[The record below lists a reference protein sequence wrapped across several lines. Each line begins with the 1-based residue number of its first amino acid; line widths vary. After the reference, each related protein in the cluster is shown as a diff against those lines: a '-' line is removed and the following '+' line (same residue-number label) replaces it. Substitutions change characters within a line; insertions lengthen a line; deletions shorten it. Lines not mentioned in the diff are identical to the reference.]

1 VSERV
6 RIVTTGGVAPPEAG
20 TDPREVCPREGRMA
34 EADKKAI
41 DRRNFL
47 RTVGGAS
54 TVAVAAVASPLVA
67 TDAEAYDPGQAET
80 KGRYRESDHVK
91 AYYRTNGYE
100 TLKK

>member
-1 VSERV
+1 MKE
-6 RIVTTGGVAPPEAG
+6 
-20 TDPREVCPREGRMA
+20 
-34 EADKKAI
+34 DKTKAI

-54 TVAVAAVASPLVA
+54 TAAVAAVAAPIAA
-67 TDAEAYDPGQAET
+67 TEAQAYDPGQDET

-91 AYYRTNGYE
+91 AFYRTNGYE